1 MKPGRTPTSE
11 PKQSARDKLLT
22 VALQVIRQHGY
33 AGTTVDDLCAAAGV
47 TKGAFFH
54 HFDSK
59 EALGVEAAKFWIET
73 TGALFAA
80 APYHDH
86 DNAYDRVIGYIDFRR
101 DLLNGTLPD
110 ITCLAG
116 TMIQETYNSHPAIR
130 DACQDSI
137 SGHAATLEADITAA
151 MKERNIAADWTPASL
166 ALHTQAVLQGAFILA
181 KAQDNPAVAIDHLA
195 HLKRYVELLFKQTS
209 SGKEQI
215 NEQDGTDI

>member
-1 MKPGRTPTSE
+1 MEPDSTLTAGR
-11 PKQSARDKLLT
+11 KQSAREKLLT

-59 EALGVEAAKFWIET
+59 ETLGVEAAKHWSET
-73 TGALFAA
+73 TGAFFAT
-80 APYHDH
+80 APYHEYD
-86 DNAYDRVIGYIDFRR
+86 APYDRVIGYIDFRR
-101 DLLNGTLPD
+101 NLLNGPLPE

-116 TMIQETYNSHPAIR
+116 TMIQETYDTHPAIR
-130 DACQDSI
+130 DACRDSVF
-137 SGHAATLEADITAA
+137 GHAATLEADIAAA
-151 MKERNIAADWTPASL
+151 MEERNITADWTPASL

-181 KAQDNPAVAIDHLA
+181 KAQDDPTVAIDNVA
-195 HLKRYVELLFKQTS
+195 HLKRYVELLFKQTT

-215 NEQDGTDI
+215 NE